1 MAVASIFDQTV
12 YGRIPKSTNMAV
24 ADNWTNDGVGRP
36 DVHLTTLKWL
46 SLIPGAPDIYARS
59 VLTGLLKMGTLGG
72 LGLWWIWDIVQLW
85 SESDRVLK
93 YGMSTPFGHWGIAQG
108 MITDKKSVYKTGA
121 SYSLWLI
128 GIIFGFM
135 GIDSLVASNGGQFL
149 RKLVEFI
156 LFAAC
161 VGTIISVWSTGITFG
176 WICAVIFGS
185 FLASIII
192 AEYISV
198 ISVVFGGN
206 IFKEGIQFTNKQDK
220 QYNGFFSWLI
230 KNTSFS
236 DERKAQIVK
245 DLQYGGIPAD
255 EIVKMFKIFHPTE
268 IKTEQKQEESKEEG
282 SSSWVSFFLL
292 MASPVLIMWNGIMYV
307 VKMVADEAVVFTP
320 WGAAMKSALIL
331 ADKASETAIRVA
343 EAGAKASAIT
353 NKVSGLTDKVSGLT
367 DTVSSGLTDKVSGL
381 TDTVSSGLTDKV
393 SGLTDTASVK
403 AAAALPAMPKL
414 ELPTLPTLPAG
425 LIDKAPT
432 KVRFAPKQVR
442 QSGGGQEPLSAESQI
457 FGAVTVAL
465 ISGGVI
471 KSLVDYLIAE

>member
-1 MAVASIFDQTV
+1 MDSHLWRERNPCKRQRMAAAASLFDQTV
-12 YGRIPKSTNMAV
+12 QGRVPKTTNMAV
-24 ADNWTNDGVGRP
+24 ADNWADDGVPRP
-36 DVHLTTLKWL
+36 DVSLTVLKWL

-59 VLTGLLKMGTLGG
+59 LTTGLLKMGTLGG
-72 LGLWWIWDIVQLW
+72 LGLWWIWDIVHLW

-93 YGMSTPFGHWGIAQG
+93 YGMSTPFGHWGIGQG
-108 MITDKKSVYKTGA
+108 MITDKPSVYKTNA

-156 LFAAC
+156 LFAWC
-161 VGTIISVWSTGITFG
+161 FVIIINVWSTGITFG

-198 ISVVFGGN
+198 VYVVFGGN
-206 IFKEGIQFTNKQDK
+206 LFIDGIQFTNKQDK

-245 DLQYGGIPAD
+245 DLQYGGLPAD
-255 EIVKMFKIFHPTE
+255 EIVKMFKIFHPSE
-268 IKTEQKQEESKEEG
+268 IKTEKQQEESKGEG

-292 MASPVLIMWNGIMYV
+292 MASPVLILWNGIMYV

-353 NKVSGLTDKVSGLT
+353 NKVSGLTDNV
-367 DTVSSGLTDKVSGL
+367 SGLTDKVS
-381 TDTVSSGLTDKV
+381 
-393 SGLTDTASVK
+393 VK
-403 AAAALPAMPKL
+403 AAAAVPAMPKL
-414 ELPTLPTLPAG
+414 ELPTLPTLPDG

-432 KVRFAPKQVR
+432 KVGFAPQKVR
-442 QSGGGQEPLSAESQI
+442 QQGGGQEPLSAESQI

-471 KSLVDYLIAE
+471 KSLVDYLVAE